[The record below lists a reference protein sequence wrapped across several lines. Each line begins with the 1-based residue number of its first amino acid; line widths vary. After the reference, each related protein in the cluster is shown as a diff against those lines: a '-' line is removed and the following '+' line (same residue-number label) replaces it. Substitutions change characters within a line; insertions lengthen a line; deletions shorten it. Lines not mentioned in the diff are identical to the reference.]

1 MITSIQSLSLSLSL
15 VFLLSFENYFCV
27 ISRSR
32 QNILIRDRG
41 LKLNRFQYNL
51 YIFSMNKCQSN
62 YKISNLV
69 QKKKDEIRGTTM
81 LKLNMPIVIIS
92 YQRDKGRERERE
104 REKELR

>member
-1 MITSIQSLSLSLSL
+1 
-15 VFLLSFENYFCV
+15 
-27 ISRSR
+27 
-32 QNILIRDRG
+32 
-41 LKLNRFQYNL
+41 
-51 YIFSMNKCQSN
+51 MNKCLSN

-104 REKELR
+104 KELR